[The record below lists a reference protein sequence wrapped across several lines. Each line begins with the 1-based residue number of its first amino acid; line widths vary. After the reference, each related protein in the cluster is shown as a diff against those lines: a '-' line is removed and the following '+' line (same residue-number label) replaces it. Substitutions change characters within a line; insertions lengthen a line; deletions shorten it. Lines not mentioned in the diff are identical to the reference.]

1 MVNKFDNNVFI
12 YWIGY
17 DYKLIKFLRGL
28 IYHHSNKNKN
38 YKVHLIDSN
47 NLLDYLD
54 KVPNYFFNLQP
65 SHQAD
70 FIRVNVLY
78 KYGGLWLDSDTIVM
92 NDLSSLFD
100 VIKKQNGFFIQQS
113 DDKFN
118 KKLCNGILGTIPGTE
133 LFYKWSELLTKI
145 LNKKQNK
152 ISWEEIGN
160 DILKKFMENE
170 PYLYKDYKFYD
181 GVDNMY
187 PVSWKIHSQEYL
199 KKPYENWMNLVRD
212 FQPLIILTNSVYK
225 ESENLTEF
233 EILNKTPLSYFIKKS
248 LTSQYE

>member
-1 MVNKFDNNVFI
+1 MS
-12 YWIGY
+12 
-17 DYKLIKFLRGL
+17 YKSCFVQPLKD
-28 IYHHSNKNKN
+28 KN

-100 VIKKQNGFFIQQS
+100 VIRKQNGFFIQQS

-118 KKLCNGILGTIPGTE
+118 KKGLFKRGDEFLDKLDE
-133 LFYKWSELLTKI
+133 L
-145 LNKKQNK
+145 
-152 ISWEEIGN
+152 
-160 DILKKFMENE
+160 
-170 PYLYKDYKFYD
+170 
-181 GVDNMY
+181 
-187 PVSWKIHSQEYL
+187 
-199 KKPYENWMNLVRD
+199 
-212 FQPLIILTNSVYK
+212 
-225 ESENLTEF
+225 
-233 EILNKTPLSYFIKKS
+233 
-248 LTSQYE
+248 